1 MNVCF
6 QLNKNTNFEVESEK
20 WALAIESI
28 SSISVSKKNRKL
40 LRMQIDRN
48 LNNKIIVQNKLQL
61 KKNKSEREFIFYY
74 EKDLKKFLFQIRR
87 IYTNLKNSFLIINL
101 SN

>member
-1 MNVCF
+1 
-6 QLNKNTNFEVESEK
+6 
-20 WALAIESI
+20 
-28 SSISVSKKNRKL
+28 
-40 LRMQIDRN
+40 MQIDKN
-48 LNNKIIVQNKLQL
+48 LNNKIIVQNKMEL

>member
-1 MNVCF
+1 LNVCF